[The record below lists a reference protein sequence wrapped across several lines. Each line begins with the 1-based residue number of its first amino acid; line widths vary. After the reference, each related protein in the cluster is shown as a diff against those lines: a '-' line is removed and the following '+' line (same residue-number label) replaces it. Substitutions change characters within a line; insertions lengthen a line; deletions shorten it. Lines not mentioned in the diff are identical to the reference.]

1 MACSSLVPLVLLL
14 LVLERQLSDAT
25 NTITI
30 GALFDQY
37 ESDPARELA
46 FRYGVERAS
55 SSIKA
60 EGTSIVPRVER
71 VPASNGFQTAKR
83 VCHLLK
89 VGVGAIIGPAAEP
102 TAAHVRSLCDTKSVP
117 HMTTSWRYRRRSEPF
132 SVSLYPHAETL
143 SQTYVDILETLR
155 WTKFHVLYEDNN
167 SLVRLQRVLRMMNT
181 NNKISMTVRQ
191 LPANMDY
198 RMLLKGIQNSGGT
211 HLVVDCSA
219 ENIYQVL
226 KQAQQIGMVTR
237 YYHYFFTNLDLHTVD
252 LHDFQFAG
260 TNITGLRLVNT
271 DDYDVI
277 RQVQSWKEAEA
288 LRGRH
293 VTVSPRRLST
303 EAALLYDAALLFAKA
318 VDDLHVSR
326 DIRVMSLN
334 CDMDDLWPHG
344 ESVLNYMRN
353 VEVLGLTGLVRFDT
367 TGVRSH
373 FSLDVVT
380 LLDEGLVPLGRW
392 TPEGFSASGADNRTR
407 VVPSIKNQNLTVTT
421 LLKEPYTMLKES
433 SEELEGNDRYEG
445 ICVDLI
451 EELAQALHFNYTIKP
466 VPDNAP
472 GKYDPETGRWN
483 GMIGE
488 LLEGRADLAI
498 SDLTITFEREA
509 VVDFTM
515 QFMNLGISILYRK
528 PTREPPSLFS
538 FLSPLSLRVWLYMA
552 GATMG
557 VSLLMFVLARFT
569 PYEWEPPHPCAPD
582 QEQLQNNFNFL
593 NCIWFCIGSLMQQG
607 CDFLPKAVST
617 RMVAAM
623 WWFFTLIM
631 ISSYT
636 ANLAAFLT
644 VERLVFPITSVEDLA
659 AQSSIKYGLYE
670 SGSTATFFRTSQI
683 APYNKMWQVMESQSP
698 TVFHDTEEGIQ
709 RVKNDKGNFAY
720 FMESSSIEYHVERDC
735 ELSQV
740 GGLLDNKG
748 YGIALPPDSPWTNQL
763 NERLVY
769 MQEQGKLAELKNKWW
784 KNDGAQCSDD
794 RGRSS
799 SAASELDLEN
809 VGGVFVCLM
818 GGMVVATLI
827 AVVEF
832 IFHLRDQASDDNTSV
847 LSEMGRE
854 LRFILRCH
862 GSTKPARAP
871 PPAERRG
878 SGSHGLVAFNEA
890 AARKHSAA
898 YGDFGTPA
906 VS

>member
-1 MACSSLVPLVLLL
+1 
-14 LVLERQLSDAT
+14 
-25 NTITI
+25 
-30 GALFDQY
+30 
-37 ESDPARELA
+37 
-46 FRYGVERAS
+46 
-55 SSIKA
+55 
-60 EGTSIVPRVER
+60 
-71 VPASNGFQTAKR
+71 
-83 VCHLLK
+83 
-89 VGVGAIIGPAAEP
+89 
-102 TAAHVRSLCDTKSVP
+102 
-117 HMTTSWRYRRRSEPF
+117 
-132 SVSLYPHAETL
+132 
-143 SQTYVDILETLR
+143 
-155 WTKFHVLYEDNN
+155 
-167 SLVRLQRVLRMMNT
+167 
-181 NNKISMTVRQ
+181 
-191 LPANMDY
+191 
-198 RMLLKGIQNSGGT
+198 
-211 HLVVDCSA
+211 
-219 ENIYQVL
+219 
-226 KQAQQIGMVTR
+226 
-237 YYHYFFTNLDLHTVD
+237 
-252 LHDFQFAG
+252 
-260 TNITGLRLVNT
+260 
-271 DDYDVI
+271 
-277 RQVQSWKEAEA
+277 
-288 LRGRH
+288 
-293 VTVSPRRLST
+293 
-303 EAALLYDAALLFAKA
+303 
-318 VDDLHVSR
+318 
-326 DIRVMSLN
+326 
-334 CDMDDLWPHG
+334 
-344 ESVLNYMRN
+344 
-353 VEVLGLTGLVRFDT
+353 
-367 TGVRSH
+367 
-373 FSLDVVT
+373 
-380 LLDEGLVPLGRW
+380 
-392 TPEGFSASGADNRTR
+392 
-407 VVPSIKNQNLTVTT
+407 
-421 LLKEPYTMLKES
+421 MLKES

-748 YGIALPPDSPWTNQL
+748 YGIALPPGSPHRDRISSMILLFQEKGVLQRLITRWWKERRLNDKSECKVALQFCIHSPWTNQL

-890 AARKHSAA
+890 AARKHTAA

-906 VS
+906 CLLTGGQWRQGSLTDQSAGGPLTGQQWNQRPTDRSDVTERSAGITDRGGYRERMWRLTFSDGGPGGRQ